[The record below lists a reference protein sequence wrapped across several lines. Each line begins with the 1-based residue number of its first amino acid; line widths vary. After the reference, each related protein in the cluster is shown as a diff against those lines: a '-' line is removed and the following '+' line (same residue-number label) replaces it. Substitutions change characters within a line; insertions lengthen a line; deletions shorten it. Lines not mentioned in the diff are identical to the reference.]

1 MRRHA
6 FTLTEVLIALII
18 VGIVGGS
25 ILVALYSFL
34 DSYSHTEDY
43 TTAREEIES
52 VFQALSITFSN
63 VGMGMPNNRDDRGS
77 FAVAFAADGNTPK
90 ASVMS
95 LMGEKGAAWGGPV
108 TVTTGELPGK
118 AVKTLDGGYYSGS
131 ELYYA
136 WATPTG
142 VLVSSDFGKRIRKP
156 GTLSTFENYNVLSD
170 DRGYW
175 SGDGLNLKMVGGG
188 AVPVSA
194 DGWVVFP
201 SFGAPLWVRGNTV
214 GHTAVSVAP
223 GAHKKKV
230 LLGGVLYGMEEV
242 HRVRAARLRV
252 ASGDLIQEL
261 YETPPQNR
269 PSRVRVLARNIVGA
283 WFRFNPKDRI
293 LTFSLAARG
302 LNVTLAERA
311 SGVRPQGWPAGA
323 PNIRE
328 GRNHRILVESMTWR
342 IRN

>member
-108 TVTTGELPGK
+108 TVAAGELPGK
-118 AVKTLDGGYYSGS
+118 AVKTLDGGYYSG
-131 ELYYA
+131 
-136 WATPTG
+136 
-142 VLVSSDFGKRIRKP
+142 
-156 GTLSTFENYNVLSD
+156 
-170 DRGYW
+170 
-175 SGDGLNLKMVGGG
+175 
-188 AVPVSA
+188 
-194 DGWVVFP
+194 
-201 SFGAPLWVRGNTV
+201 
-214 GHTAVSVAP
+214 
-223 GAHKKKV
+223 
-230 LLGGVLYGMEEV
+230 
-242 HRVRAARLRV
+242 
-252 ASGDLIQEL
+252 
-261 YETPPQNR
+261 
-269 PSRVRVLARNIVGA
+269 
-283 WFRFNPKDRI
+283 
-293 LTFSLAARG
+293 
-302 LNVTLAERA
+302 
-311 SGVRPQGWPAGA
+311 
-323 PNIRE
+323 
-328 GRNHRILVESMTWR
+328 
-342 IRN
+342 